1 MSSVWYSNCVTMS
14 PDQLGSI
21 PKSGRVQEEKTRR
34 RGYLRAASTYVHDGT
49 GTIRIHF
56 GIVVEVGKTETT
68 FEIVH
73 GKSMSDS
80 TFKPIHANV
89 FDSLFPTIEG
99 DFHDIDA
106 KEWIENMRLE
116 RHDNRMILVF
126 DTKWLDKNFGTVTL
140 KSIRSTLPFKIM
152 LRYASEIA
160 VAERF
165 YPKVMGITTATGV
178 IDALRDIYSEYPR
191 LHGTEYTYHAYRT
204 EALENL
210 EEYRQNVE
218 EAQGKLQD
226 ICDKAAEALNVLG
239 SKYGIEVEV

>member
-1 MSSVWYSNCVTMS
+1 MWYSNCITMN

-21 PKSGRVQEEKTRR
+21 PKSGRVQVEKTKR

-80 TFKPIHANV
+80 TFTPIHADV

-106 KEWIENMRLE
+106 KAWIENMRLE
-116 RHDNRMILVF
+116 RHNNRMIFVF
-126 DTKWLDKNFGTVTL
+126 DTKWLNGNFISITL
-140 KSIRSTLPFKIM
+140 KTIRTTLPFKIM

-160 VAERF
+160 VAETF
-165 YPKVMGITTATGV
+165 YPKVMGIATAQGV
-178 IDALRDIYSEYPR
+178 IEALRDIYSEYSR
-191 LHGTEYTYHAYRT
+191 LCGGEYSYPAYRN

-226 ICDKAAEALNVLG
+226 ICDKAANALNVLG